1 MALRGNVKAERFITL
16 HRAND
21 DGDDRGEE
29 AEDEAVD
36 LVPLSCF
43 NLWHKEDDLLGSM
56 QTKMYFCMLQ
66 SVTTSEKDPKEM
78 TVPP

>member
-1 MALRGNVKAERFITL
+1 MARVRCHCVSKLL
-16 HRAND
+16 AND
-21 DGDDRGEE
+21 DRDDRGEE

-43 NLWHKEDDLLGSM
+43 NLWHKEDDLLASM